1 MFVCAYICIYLP
13 EANSMQRK
21 GLEMSFKR
29 RFGHDTLIC
38 VYFFEEK
45 KKPLFSYVEQVFY
58 CVLLNR
64 VPKCWFCTKH
74 VLKDFCFWESW
85 IHEKKLIREYFEP
98 QGALCEIS

>member
-21 GLEMSFKR
+21 GLEMSFIKR

-45 KKPLFSYVEQVFY
+45 KPPYFLMLSRFFIVS
-58 CVLLNR
+58 
-64 VPKCWFCTKH
+64 
-74 VLKDFCFWESW
+74 
-85 IHEKKLIREYFEP
+85 LIK
-98 QGALCEIS
+98 QST